1 MKKILSLLLL
11 TLISVVANAQQVIQR
26 GRVIRDV
33 SQNQSTSTSL
43 AKIKIRLSDDSQIGI
58 TDSAGLFSPS
68 ETLFPGDLIFGY
80 RNGEKLFGYK
90 WDSQALIDGTQ
101 TDGSNKNSNQEI
113 DLQIITLG
121 SGLDLMGEVRI
132 RISQGGPFLEEIK
145 PQKLQLNPSM
155 GNGIESLVKTFIGA
169 SSGNEMSSQYTVRGG
184 NYDENLI
191 YVNDI
196 EILRPQLISSGQQEG
211 LSFINSDLV
220 QSVKFSAGG
229 FGAQYGDKMSS
240 VLDVDYIR
248 PDSFKGSATI
258 GTMLSSATISGKK
271 NRFSGFLGIRNFN
284 NSLLTKTLNVKGNYS
299 MRFNDLQTQVTCKLN
314 RKLFIDF
321 LGNLANNNYTLNPI
335 SRSTTFGTIQNA
347 YQLDVGMGGQESL
360 KYLYGMGSITFRYTP
375 NVRNEFK
382 WMLNHTTIEEQEI
395 FDVEGLYYLSQLDRD
410 MGSKTYG
417 KPLKT
422 LGYGYYIDHGR
433 NRMLSGVTQ
442 FAHIGKI
449 GKSTDAFSWNYS
461 VRLNKESV
469 SDKIAEW
476 YYNDSAGYNIAPFG
490 RMEDSIL
497 FDNYIFAKNTLSSYR
512 GKAHISGQWRLSKRQ
527 QIWLTSGIRTQY
539 WTVNREMLI
548 MPRMS
553 LSWEPHKSFN
563 ERQHSDAA
571 KKPDVLYKLAIG
583 AYHQPGF
590 YRELRNFDG
599 QLNRQLLAQKSWH
612 VVTGYERYF
621 FNGGRKFK
629 YTAEA
634 YYKGYQ
640 DLVPYLFDNIRI
652 RYYGTNSATGF
663 AWGVDQRIYGEFTK
677 GLESWFTLGIMQTK
691 EKITYNDALTENTIT
706 TDYLR
711 RPTDRRVN
719 LGAVFQDQMPNNPSL
734 RVNLTLNIGTG
745 IPYYL
750 HGKARYTTTPNT
762 IPPYRR
768 VDIGFSKIFEPK
780 KYKWVGKMGMSN
792 AWLSIDIFNLLD
804 INNVIGYS
812 WVKDLQ
818 NNRYGVPDYLTGR
831 RINIRLYG
839 SF

>member
-1 MKKILSLLLL
+1 M
-11 TLISVVANAQQVIQR
+11 ANAQQVIQR

-58 TDSAGLFSPS
+58 TDTAGLFSPS

-248 PDSFKGSATI
+248 PDSFKGSATV

-299 MRFNDLQTQVTCKLN
+299 MRFNDLQTQVTYKLN

-512 GKAHISGQWRLSKRQ
+512 GKAHIAGQWRLSKRQ

-563 ERQHSDAA
+563 ERQRSDAA
-571 KKPDVLYKLAIG
+571 KKPDVLYKFAIG

-691 EKITYNDALTENTIT
+691 EKITYNDEVTGNSIT

-734 RVNLTLNIGTG
+734 RVNLTMNIGTG

-750 HGKARYTTTPNT
+750 DGKARYTTTPNT

>member
-1 MKKILSLLLL
+1 M
-11 TLISVVANAQQVIQR
+11 ANAQQVIQR

-90 WDSQALIDGTQ
+90 WVSQALIDGTQ

-121 SGLDLMGEVRI
+121 SGLDLIGEVRI

-155 GNGIESLVKTFIGA
+155 GNGIEALVKTFIGA

-248 PDSFKGSATI
+248 PDSFKGSATL

-299 MRFNDLQTQVTCKLN
+299 MRFNDLQTQVTYKLN

-360 KYLYGMGSITFRYTP
+360 KYLYGMGSITLRYTP
-375 NVRNEFK
+375 NIRNEFK
-382 WMLNHTTIEEQEI
+382 WMLNHTSIEEQEV

-433 NRMLSGVTQ
+433 NRMQSGVTQ

-449 GKSTDAFSWNYS
+449 GKNTDAFSWNYS
-461 VRLNKESV
+461 IRLNKESV
-469 SDKIAEW
+469 VDKISEW

-490 RMEDSIL
+490 SMEDSIL
-497 FDNYIFAKNTLSSYR
+497 FDNYILAKNTLNTYR
-512 GKAHISGQWRLSKRQ
+512 GKAHIAGQWRMSKRQ

-539 WTVNREMLI
+539 WTANREMLI

-563 ERQHSDAA
+563 ERQRSDAA

-599 QLNRQLLAQKSWH
+599 LLNLQLVAQKSWH
-612 VVTGYERYF
+612 LVTGYERYF

-629 YTAEA
+629 YTAET
-634 YYKGYQ
+634 YYKRYQ

-652 RYYGTNSATGF
+652 RYYGTNSANGF
-663 AWGVDQRIYGEFTK
+663 AWGIDQRIYGEFTK

-691 EKITYNDALTENTIT
+691 EKITYNDALTGNTIT

-750 HGKARYTTTPNT
+750 DGKARYTTTPNT

-780 KYKWVGKMGMSN
+780 KYKWVGKLGMTN

-831 RINIRLYG
+831 RLNIRLYG

>member
-11 TLISVVANAQQVIQR
+11 TLIGVVANAQQVIQR

-58 TDSAGLFSPS
+58 TDTAGLFSPS

-101 TDGSNKNSNQEI
+101 TDGSNKNSIQEI

-248 PDSFKGSATI
+248 PDSFKGSATV

-299 MRFNDLQTQVTCKLN
+299 MRFNDLQTQVTYKLN

-512 GKAHISGQWRLSKRQ
+512 GKAHIAGQWRLSKRQ

-563 ERQHSDAA
+563 ERQRSDAA

-691 EKITYNDALTENTIT
+691 EKITYNDALTGNTIT

-745 IPYYL
+745 IAYYL
-750 HGKARYTTTPNT
+750 DGKARYTTTPNT

>member
-11 TLISVVANAQQVIQR
+11 TLIGVVANAQQVIQR

-248 PDSFKGSATI
+248 PDSFKGSATV

-299 MRFNDLQTQVTCKLN
+299 MRFNDLQTQVTYKLN

-512 GKAHISGQWRLSKRQ
+512 GKAHIAGQWRLSKRQ

-563 ERQHSDAA
+563 ERQRSDAA

-691 EKITYNDALTENTIT
+691 EKITYNDALTGNTIT
-706 TDYLR
+706 TDY
-711 RPTDRRVN
+711 
-719 LGAVFQDQMPNNPSL
+719 
-734 RVNLTLNIGTG
+734 
-745 IPYYL
+745 
-750 HGKARYTTTPNT
+750 
-762 IPPYRR
+762 
-768 VDIGFSKIFEPK
+768 
-780 KYKWVGKMGMSN
+780 
-792 AWLSIDIFNLLD
+792 
-804 INNVIGYS
+804 
-812 WVKDLQ
+812 
-818 NNRYGVPDYLTGR
+818 
-831 RINIRLYG
+831 
-839 SF
+839 

>member
-1 MKKILSLLLL
+1 M
-11 TLISVVANAQQVIQR
+11 ANAQQVIQR

-90 WDSQALIDGTQ
+90 WVSQALIDGTQ

-121 SGLDLMGEVRI
+121 SGLDLIGEVRI

-155 GNGIESLVKTFIGA
+155 GNGIEALVKTFIGA

-248 PDSFKGSATI
+248 PDSFKGSATL

-299 MRFNDLQTQVTCKLN
+299 MRFNDLQTQVTYKLN

-360 KYLYGMGSITFRYTP
+360 KYLYGMGSITLRYTP
-375 NVRNEFK
+375 NIRNEFK
-382 WMLNHTTIEEQEI
+382 WMLNHTSIEEQEV

-433 NRMLSGVTQ
+433 NRMRSGVTQ

-449 GKSTDAFSWNYS
+449 GKNTDAFSWNYS
-461 VRLNKESV
+461 IRLNKESV
-469 SDKIAEW
+469 VDKISEW

-490 RMEDSIL
+490 SMEDSIL
-497 FDNYIFAKNTLSSYR
+497 FDNYILAKNTLNTYR
-512 GKAHISGQWRLSKRQ
+512 GKAHIAGQWRMSKRQ

-539 WTVNREMLI
+539 WTANREMLI

-563 ERQHSDAA
+563 ERQRSDAA

-599 QLNRQLLAQKSWH
+599 LLNLQLVAQKSWH
-612 VVTGYERYF
+612 LVTGYERYF

-629 YTAEA
+629 YTAET
-634 YYKGYQ
+634 YYKRYQ

-652 RYYGTNSATGF
+652 RYYGTNSANGF
-663 AWGVDQRIYGEFTK
+663 AWGIDQRIYGEFTK

-691 EKITYNDALTENTIT
+691 EKITYNDALTGNTIT

-750 HGKARYTTTPNT
+750 DGKARYTTTPNT

-780 KYKWVGKMGMSN
+780 KYKWVGKLGMTN

-831 RINIRLYG
+831 RLNIRLYG

>member
-11 TLISVVANAQQVIQR
+11 TLIGVVANAQQAIQR
-26 GRVIRDV
+26 GRVIRDA
-33 SQNQSTSTSL
+33 SQNQSNNSSASL

-58 TDSAGLFSPS
+58 TDSAGYFSPS

-90 WDSQALIDGTQ
+90 WLSQ
-101 TDGSNKNSNQEI
+101 TDSSSSKSNQGI

-121 SGLDLMGEVRI
+121 SGLDLIAEVRI

-155 GNGIESLVKTFIGA
+155 GNGIESLIKTFIGA

-248 PDSFKGSATI
+248 PDSFKGSATV

-299 MRFNDLQTQVTCKLN
+299 MRFNDLQTQVTYKVH
-314 RKLFIDF
+314 RKLYIDF
-321 LGNLANNNYTLNPI
+321 LGNLASNNYTLNPI

-360 KYLYGMGSITFRYTP
+360 KYLYGMGSLTLRYTP

-382 WMLNHTTIEEQEI
+382 WILNHTTIEEQEI

-433 NRMLSGVTQ
+433 NRMQSGVTQ

-449 GKSTDAFSWNYS
+449 GKSTDAFSWN
-461 VRLNKESV
+461 
-469 SDKIAEW
+469 
-476 YYNDSAGYNIAPFG
+476 
-490 RMEDSIL
+490 
-497 FDNYIFAKNTLSSYR
+497 
-512 GKAHISGQWRLSKRQ
+512 
-527 QIWLTSGIRTQY
+527 
-539 WTVNREMLI
+539 
-548 MPRMS
+548 
-553 LSWEPHKSFN
+553 
-563 ERQHSDAA
+563 
-571 KKPDVLYKLAIG
+571 
-583 AYHQPGF
+583 
-590 YRELRNFDG
+590 
-599 QLNRQLLAQKSWH
+599 
-612 VVTGYERYF
+612 
-621 FNGGRKFK
+621 
-629 YTAEA
+629 
-634 YYKGYQ
+634 
-640 DLVPYLFDNIRI
+640 
-652 RYYGTNSATGF
+652 
-663 AWGVDQRIYGEFTK
+663 
-677 GLESWFTLGIMQTK
+677 
-691 EKITYNDALTENTIT
+691 
-706 TDYLR
+706 
-711 RPTDRRVN
+711 
-719 LGAVFQDQMPNNPSL
+719 
-734 RVNLTLNIGTG
+734 
-745 IPYYL
+745 
-750 HGKARYTTTPNT
+750 
-762 IPPYRR
+762 
-768 VDIGFSKIFEPK
+768 
-780 KYKWVGKMGMSN
+780 
-792 AWLSIDIFNLLD
+792 
-804 INNVIGYS
+804 
-812 WVKDLQ
+812 
-818 NNRYGVPDYLTGR
+818 
-831 RINIRLYG
+831 
-839 SF
+839 

>member
-1 MKKILSLLLL
+1 M
-11 TLISVVANAQQVIQR
+11 ANAQQVIQR

-58 TDSAGLFSPS
+58 TDTAGLFSPS

-101 TDGSNKNSNQEI
+101 TDGSNKNSIQEI

-248 PDSFKGSATI
+248 PDSFKGSATV

-299 MRFNDLQTQVTCKLN
+299 MRFNDLQTQVTYKLN

-512 GKAHISGQWRLSKRQ
+512 GKAHIAGQWRLSKRQ

-563 ERQHSDAA
+563 ERQRSDAA

-691 EKITYNDALTENTIT
+691 EKITYNDALTGNTIT

-750 HGKARYTTTPNT
+750 DGKARYTTTPNT

>member
-1 MKKILSLLLL
+1 M
-11 TLISVVANAQQVIQR
+11 ANAQQVIQR

-90 WDSQALIDGTQ
+90 WVSQALIDGTQ

-113 DLQIITLG
+113 DLQMITLG
-121 SGLDLMGEVRI
+121 SGLDLIGEVRI

-155 GNGIESLVKTFIGA
+155 GNGIEALVKTFIGA

-248 PDSFKGSATI
+248 PDSFKGSATL

-299 MRFNDLQTQVTCKLN
+299 MRFNDLQTQVTYKLN

-360 KYLYGMGSITFRYTP
+360 KYLYGMGSITLRYTP
-375 NVRNEFK
+375 NIRNEFK

-433 NRMLSGVTQ
+433 NRMQSGVTQ

-449 GKSTDAFSWNYS
+449 GKNTDAFSWNYS
-461 VRLNKESV
+461 IRLNKESV
-469 SDKIAEW
+469 VDKISEW

-490 RMEDSIL
+490 SMEDSIL
-497 FDNYIFAKNTLSSYR
+497 FDNYILAKNTLNTYR
-512 GKAHISGQWRLSKRQ
+512 GKAHIAGQWRMSKRQ

-539 WTVNREMLI
+539 WTANREMLI

-563 ERQHSDAA
+563 ERQRSDAA

-599 QLNRQLLAQKSWH
+599 LLNLQLVAQKSWH
-612 VVTGYERYF
+612 LVTGYERYF

-629 YTAEA
+629 YTAET
-634 YYKGYQ
+634 YYKRYQ

-652 RYYGTNSATGF
+652 RYYGTNSANGF
-663 AWGVDQRIYGEFTK
+663 AWGIDQRIYGEFTK

-691 EKITYNDALTENTIT
+691 EKITYNDALTGNTIT

-750 HGKARYTTTPNT
+750 DGKARYTTTPNT

-780 KYKWVGKMGMSN
+780 KYKWVGKLGMTN

-831 RINIRLYG
+831 RLNIRLYG

>member
-1 MKKILSLLLL
+1 M
-11 TLISVVANAQQVIQR
+11 ANAQQVIQR

-58 TDSAGLFSPS
+58 TDTAGLFSPS

-101 TDGSNKNSNQEI
+101 TDGSNKNSIQEI

-248 PDSFKGSATI
+248 PDSFKGSATV

-299 MRFNDLQTQVTCKLN
+299 MRFNDLQTQVTYKLN

-512 GKAHISGQWRLSKRQ
+512 GKAHIAGQWRLSKRQ

-563 ERQHSDAA
+563 ERQRSDAA

-691 EKITYNDALTENTIT
+691 EKITYNDALTGNTIT

-745 IPYYL
+745 IAYYL
-750 HGKARYTTTPNT
+750 DGKARYTTTPNT

>member
-1 MKKILSLLLL
+1 M
-11 TLISVVANAQQVIQR
+11 ANAQQVIQR

-248 PDSFKGSATI
+248 PDSFKGSATV

-299 MRFNDLQTQVTCKLN
+299 MRFNDLQTQVTYKLN

-512 GKAHISGQWRLSKRQ
+512 GKAHIAGQWRLSKRQ

-563 ERQHSDAA
+563 ERQRSDAA

-691 EKITYNDALTENTIT
+691 EKITYNDALTGNTIT

-750 HGKARYTTTPNT
+750 DGKARYTTTPNT

-780 KYKWVGKMGMSN
+780 KYKWVGKLGMTN

-831 RINIRLYG
+831 RLNIRLYG

>member
-11 TLISVVANAQQVIQR
+11 TLIGVVANAQQVIQR

-58 TDSAGLFSPS
+58 TDTAGLFSPS

-101 TDGSNKNSNQEI
+101 TDGSNKNSIQEI

-248 PDSFKGSATI
+248 PDSFKGSATV

-299 MRFNDLQTQVTCKLN
+299 MRFNDLQTQVTYKLN

-512 GKAHISGQWRLSKRQ
+512 GKAHIAGQWRLSKRQ

-563 ERQHSDAA
+563 ERQRSDAA

-691 EKITYNDALTENTIT
+691 EKITYNDALTGNTIT

-750 HGKARYTTTPNT
+750 DGKARYTTTPNT

>member
-1 MKKILSLLLL
+1 M
-11 TLISVVANAQQVIQR
+11 ANAQQTIQQ

-33 SQNQSTSTSL
+33 SQNQSSSTSTSL

-58 TDSAGLFSPS
+58 TDSLGFFTPS

-90 WDSQALIDGTQ
+90 WVSQALIDGTQ
-101 TDGSNKNSNQEI
+101 TDGSNKYSNQEI

-121 SGLDLMGEVRI
+121 SGLDLIGEVRI

-155 GNGIESLVKTFIGA
+155 GNGIEALVKTFIGA

-248 PDSFKGSATI
+248 PDSFKGSATL

-299 MRFNDLQTQVTCKLN
+299 MRFNDLQTQVTYRLD

-321 LGNLANNNYTLNPI
+321 LGNLASNNYMLNPT

-360 KYLYGMGSITFRYTP
+360 KYLYGMGSITLRYTP
-375 NVRNEFK
+375 NIRNEFK
-382 WMLNHTTIEEQEI
+382 WMLNHTSIEEQEV

-433 NRMLSGVTQ
+433 NRMRSGVTQ

-469 SDKIAEW
+469 VDKISEW
-476 YYNDSAGYNIAPFG
+476 YYNDSVGYNIAPFG
-490 RMEDSIL
+490 SMEDSIL
-497 FDNYIFAKNTLSSYR
+497 FDNYILAKNTLNTYR
-512 GKAHISGQWRLSKRQ
+512 GKAHIAGQWRMSKRQ

-539 WTVNREMLI
+539 WTANREMLI

-563 ERQHSDAA
+563 ERQRSDAA

-599 QLNRQLLAQKSWH
+599 LLNLQLVAQKSWH
-612 VVTGYERYF
+612 LVTGYERYF

-629 YTAEA
+629 YTAET
-634 YYKGYQ
+634 YYKRYQ

-652 RYYGTNSATGF
+652 RYYGTNSANGF
-663 AWGVDQRIYGEFTK
+663 AWGIDQRIYGEFTK

-691 EKITYNDALTENTIT
+691 EKITYNDALTGNTIT

-711 RPTDRRVN
+711 RPTDRRLN

-734 RVNLTLNIGTG
+734 RVNLTMNIGTG

-750 HGKARYTTTPNT
+750 DGKARYTSTPNT

-780 KYKWVGKMGMSN
+780 KYKWVAKMGMTN
-792 AWLSIDIFNLLD
+792 AWFSIDIFNLLA

-818 NNRYGVPDYLTGR
+818 NNCYGVPDYLTGR
-831 RINIRLYG
+831 RLNIRLYG

>member
-1 MKKILSLLLL
+1 M
-11 TLISVVANAQQVIQR
+11 ANAQQAIQR

-90 WDSQALIDGTQ
+90 WVSQALIDGTQ

-121 SGLDLMGEVRI
+121 SGLDLIGEVRI

-155 GNGIESLVKTFIGA
+155 GNGIEALVKTFIGA

-248 PDSFKGSATI
+248 PDSFKGSATL

-299 MRFNDLQTQVTCKLN
+299 MRFNDLQTQVTYKLN

-360 KYLYGMGSITFRYTP
+360 KYLYGMGSITLRYTP
-375 NVRNEFK
+375 NIRNEFK
-382 WMLNHTTIEEQEI
+382 WMLNHTSIEEQEV

-433 NRMLSGVTQ
+433 NRMQSGVTQ

-449 GKSTDAFSWNYS
+449 GKNTDAFSWNYS
-461 VRLNKESV
+461 IRLNKESV
-469 SDKIAEW
+469 VDKISEW

-490 RMEDSIL
+490 SMEDSIL
-497 FDNYIFAKNTLSSYR
+497 FDNYILAKNTLNTYR
-512 GKAHISGQWRLSKRQ
+512 GKAHIAGQWRMSKRQ

-539 WTVNREMLI
+539 WTANREMLI

-563 ERQHSDAA
+563 ERQRSDAA

-599 QLNRQLLAQKSWH
+599 LLNLQLVAQKSWH
-612 VVTGYERYF
+612 LVTGYERYF

-629 YTAEA
+629 YTAET
-634 YYKGYQ
+634 YYKRYQ

-652 RYYGTNSATGF
+652 RYYGTNSANGF
-663 AWGVDQRIYGEFTK
+663 AWGIDQRIYGEFTK

-691 EKITYNDALTENTIT
+691 EKITYNDALTGNTIT

-750 HGKARYTTTPNT
+750 DGKARYTTTPNT

-780 KYKWVGKMGMSN
+780 KYKWVGKLGMTN

-831 RINIRLYG
+831 RLNIRLYG

>member
-1 MKKILSLLLL
+1 MGSL
-11 TLISVVANAQQVIQR
+11 TL
-26 GRVIRDV
+26 
-33 SQNQSTSTSL
+33 
-43 AKIKIRLSDDSQIGI
+43 
-58 TDSAGLFSPS
+58 
-68 ETLFPGDLIFGY
+68 
-80 RNGEKLFGYK
+80 
-90 WDSQALIDGTQ
+90 
-101 TDGSNKNSNQEI
+101 
-113 DLQIITLG
+113 
-121 SGLDLMGEVRI
+121 
-132 RISQGGPFLEEIK
+132 
-145 PQKLQLNPSM
+145 
-155 GNGIESLVKTFIGA
+155 
-169 SSGNEMSSQYTVRGG
+169 
-184 NYDENLI
+184 
-191 YVNDI
+191 
-196 EILRPQLISSGQQEG
+196 
-211 LSFINSDLV
+211 
-220 QSVKFSAGG
+220 
-229 FGAQYGDKMSS
+229 
-240 VLDVDYIR
+240 
-248 PDSFKGSATI
+248 
-258 GTMLSSATISGKK
+258 
-271 NRFSGFLGIRNFN
+271 
-284 NSLLTKTLNVKGNYS
+284 
-299 MRFNDLQTQVTCKLN
+299 
-314 RKLFIDF
+314 
-321 LGNLANNNYTLNPI
+321 
-335 SRSTTFGTIQNA
+335 
-347 YQLDVGMGGQESL
+347 
-360 KYLYGMGSITFRYTP
+360 RYTP
-375 NVRNEFK
+375 NIKNEFK
-382 WMLNHTTIEEQEI
+382 WMLNHTSIEEQEV

-449 GKSTDAFSWNYS
+449 GKTTDAFSWNYS
-461 VRLNKESV
+461 IRLNKESV
-469 SDKIAEW
+469 DDKIAEW

-497 FDNYIFAKNTLSSYR
+497 FDNYILAKNTLNSYR
-512 GKAHISGQWRLSKRQ
+512 GKAHLAGQWRLSKRQ
-527 QIWLTSGIRTQY
+527 QIWLTSGVRTQY

-553 LSWEPHKSFN
+553 LSWEPHKSYN
-563 ERQHSDAA
+563 ERQRSDAA

-599 QLNRQLLAQKSWH
+599 VLNRRLLAQKSWH

-652 RYYGTNSATGF
+652 RYYGTNSANGF

-691 EKITYNDALTENTIT
+691 EKITYNDEKTGNSIT

-734 RVNLTLNIGTG
+734 RVNLTMNIGTG

-750 HGKARYTTTPNT
+750 DGKARYTTTPNI

-780 KYKWVGKMGMSN
+780 KYMWVAKMGMSN